1 MSLEGR
7 PHNGNAW
14 LRSQSELMLTNA
26 QQHVLIGD
34 NLQVRKTY
42 FESNIIKIEHAK
54 ILRSFLKDY
63 FEADGDKS

>member
-1 MSLEGR
+1 
-7 PHNGNAW
+7 
-14 LRSQSELMLTNA
+14 MLANA
-26 QQHVLIGD
+26 QEHVLIGD

-42 FESNIIKIEHAK
+42 FESNTIRIENAR